1 MEEISSVGIR
11 LIVILALMGGVIA
24 LIADILGKRIG
35 KAHIRLFGLRP
46 RINARIM
53 TVLSGMLISV
63 LSIAV
68 VAMTSQ
74 SARIALFGME
84 RLSKEIELLEKE
96 RDLAST
102 ALQQAKERV
111 QVANEQIKTANE
123 NVATVKKE
131 MASAKKE
138 MAELQK
144 TKNQLA
150 GEITKL
156 EKNETILK
164 DSITAMRE
172 GELFLRGGEVVY
184 ANVMRGN
191 LTHEE
196 NMVQLDWLL
205 RTANN
210 TLLQRLGIISQ
221 EIETQQVPQA
231 IVFKQ
236 ETLDKALAEL
246 DRAKGDKYFRI
257 RALTNVMVGEVSHC
271 YIESFDNKLIYA
283 HGTVI
288 CREEYNLPK
297 EVKNGEG
304 VIMDFLRNVN
314 RVSVERGVVPDPLTG
329 NVGGIGAE
337 GVLNV
342 TNQLRKAG
350 RHFVVEAKADGDIY
364 TSGPVRLTF
373 NVAKILEE

>member
-1 MEEISSVGIR
+1 MVGIR
-11 LIVILALMGGVIA
+11 LTVILALMGGIIA
-24 LIADILGKRIG
+24 LIADVLGKRIG

-46 RINARIM
+46 RQNARIM

-63 LSIAV
+63 LSITV

-102 ALQQAKERV
+102 ALQQAKDRV
-111 QVANEQIKTANE
+111 QVANEQIETANRQIKAANE
-123 NVATVKKE
+123 NVASVKKE
-131 MASAKKE
+131 MT
-138 MAELQK
+138 ELQK

-156 EKNETILK
+156 EKNQTILK

-191 LTHEE
+191 LSHEE
-196 NMVQLDWLL
+196 NVVQLDWLL
-205 RTANN
+205 RTANS
-210 TLLQRLGIISQ
+210 TLLERLGIITR
-221 EIETQQVPQA
+221 EMEPEQVPQA
-231 IVFKQ
+231 IAFKQ
-236 ETLDKALAEL
+236 ETLDRALAEL
-246 DRAKGDKYFRI
+246 DVAQSDKYYRI
-257 RALTNVMVGEVSHC
+257 RTLTNVMVGEVSHC

-283 HGTVI
+283 HGALI

-297 EVKNGEG
+297 DVKNGEG

-314 RVSVERGVVPDPLTG
+314 RISVEHGVVPDPLTG

-337 GVLNV
+337 GVLKV

-350 RHFVVEAKADGDIY
+350 RHFVIEAKADGDIY
-364 TSGPVRLTF
+364 TAGPVRLTF
-373 NVAKILEE
+373 NVARIVDE

>member
-1 MEEISSVGIR
+1 MVGIR
-11 LIVILALMGGVIA
+11 LTVILALMGGIIA
-24 LIADILGKRIG
+24 LIADVLGKRIG

-46 RINARIM
+46 RQNARIM

-63 LSIAV
+63 LSITV

-84 RLSKEIELLEKE
+84 RLSKEINLLEKE
-96 RDLAST
+96 RDLASA
-102 ALQQAKERV
+102 ALQQAKDRV
-111 QVANEQIKTANE
+111 QVANEQIETANRQIKAANE
-123 NVATVKKE
+123 NVASVKKE
-131 MASAKKE
+131 MT
-138 MAELQK
+138 ELQK

-156 EKNETILK
+156 EKNQTILK

-191 LTHEE
+191 LSQEE
-196 NMVQLDWLL
+196 NTVQLDWLL

-221 EIETQQVPQA
+221 EIEPQQVPQA

-236 ETLDKALAEL
+236 ETLDRALAEL
-246 DRAKGDKYFRI
+246 NGAKTDKYFRI

-271 YIESFDNKLIYA
+271 YIESFDNKLIYT

-314 RVSVERGVVPDPLTG
+314 KVSVERGVVPDPLTG

-337 GVLNV
+337 GVLKI
-342 TNQLRKAG
+342 TNQLRRAG
-350 RHFVVEAKADGDIY
+350 RHFVVEALADGDIY

-373 NVAKILEE
+373 NVAKIVDE